1 MVNNTKAQY
10 DIYVADSDKKESQ
23 RNKIIQELNEQID
36 YQLAEIN
43 ILENNQDKT
52 QQLLN

>member
-1 MVNNTKAQY
+1 MY
-10 DIYVADSDKKESQ
+10 IADSDKKESQ
-23 RNKIIQELNEQID
+23 RNKLIQELKEQID

-52 QQLLN
+52 HQLLN